1 MQEQMYVSAQ
11 REKHVEF
18 KVTLRENRTMKL
30 EVLPHTAMNRLQKQ
44 ILEVDSSTEKLRRKD
59 SMLFKKLV
67 DAMQRHDAVA
77 AKVFSTELAV
87 IRRVIRNLN
96 YARTRLIQM
105 EGYS

>member
-1 MQEQMYVSAQ
+1 MYVSAR
-11 REKHVEF
+11 REKHVEP
-18 KVTLRENRTMKL
+18 KVTLRESRSMKL
-30 EVLPHTAMNRLQKQ
+30 EVLPHIAMNRLQKQ
-44 ILEVDSSTEKLRRKD
+44 ILEVDSLAENLRKKD

-67 DAMQRHDAVA
+67 DAMQRRDVAA

-96 YARTRLIQM
+96 YARTRLVQM